1 MGRAPPG
8 PESKDL
14 RLPLAI
20 STHHEKRVPHISS
33 AAADEMWDRANPNA
47 PMLSFSCTKTTKM
60 KPPQRIIL
68 CLPFLL
74 LPCVS
79 AHAQLAKLVDPFL
92 GASGGGNVFPG
103 PVVPFGEIKP
113 GPDVA
118 APAGRDPNSGWNA
131 TDNIRG
137 FSQTH
142 VSGTGG
148 GAKYGNIL
156 VMPTTGTLAPLD
168 AGSPRAGESAS
179 AGLYS
184 VTLARYN
191 IAVDITAARR
201 SAIYR
206 FRYPQG
212 ASANLLFD
220 VTHFLISGAKQGEDQ
235 VFTASDVKILSPTEI
250 TGSTSVTRGWNKQ
263 PTSYTV
269 YFYARVSTPVTSWG
283 TWLNDNLTLGS
294 KSAHAESGSNSGAW
308 LTFAGTGNHPILMKI
323 GISFISIAQARQ
335 NLAAEI
341 PGFNFDAVHASALAQ
356 WDKALRA
363 VELKGE
369 TPEQAQIFYT
379 ALYHTMLMPTDRSGE
394 NPLWKSSEPYYD
406 DYYAIWDIFRTSSPL
421 LLLIAPE
428 RETQIVR
435 ALVDLYRHEGWLPD
449 ARSGNYNGRTQG
461 GSNAEFVLTD
471 AFVKGLK
478 GVDWKM
484 ALTAEMHDAEVS
496 PADHFKEGR
505 GGLDDWH
512 NLGYVSIEGSDRPAS
527 ADMEYAAD
535 DFEIALLAKGLGD
548 TADYEKYLESSANW
562 KKLWDAD
569 FSEGGFTGFI
579 RSRHRDGTWLTPFTA
594 MDQCTWGG
602 QTFYEGNSWTY
613 STFVPQ
619 DVAGMIEKS
628 GGPETFVRRLDAFFD
643 VPGRY
648 DVGNEPGFLAP
659 YLYIWAGRPDKTD
672 ARVRQIIAASYHAGP
687 DGLPGN
693 DDSGAMSSWYA
704 FGQIGIFPNAG
715 QDVYLIGSP
724 AYPQTTLHLAGG
736 KDFVIVA
743 RNLSADNIYVTA
755 ATLNGQPLDRAWLRH
770 REIAAG
776 GHLILTMASAPSH
789 WAQHN
794 PPPSTPGPLAAAP

>member
-1 MGRAPPG
+1 
-8 PESKDL
+8 
-14 RLPLAI
+14 
-20 STHHEKRVPHISS
+20 
-33 AAADEMWDRANPNA
+33 
-47 PMLSFSCTKTTKM
+47 MLSFSCDKTTEM
-60 KPPQRIIL
+60 KFFLRIV
-68 CLPFLL
+68 PL
-74 LPCVS
+74 LPVVLLAS
-79 AHAQLAKLVDPFL
+79 LSHSQLAKLVDPFL

-113 GPDVA
+113 GPDMG
-118 APAGRDPNSGWNA
+118 APGGHDPNAGWDAAN
-131 TDNIRG
+131 DIRG

-156 VMPTTGTLAPLD
+156 VMPTTGAPTPLD
-168 AGSPRAGESAS
+168 SSSRRADERAS

-184 VTLARYN
+184 VSLSRYN
-191 IAVDITAARR
+191 IGVEITAARR

-206 FRYPQG
+206 FHYPKG
-212 ASANLLFD
+212 APANLLFD
-220 VTHFLISGAKQGEDQ
+220 VSHYLLSGFLQGEDQ
-235 VFTASDVKILSPTEI
+235 QLTASDVKILSPTEVA
-250 TGSTSVTRGWNKQ
+250 GSTSVTGGWNKQ
-263 PTSYTV
+263 PNSYTV
-269 YFYARVSTPVTSWG
+269 YFYARLSTPAASWG
-283 TWLNDNLTLGS
+283 TWLNSQLTPGS
-294 KSAHAESGSNSGAW
+294 KPAHGEPGSSTGAW
-308 LTFAGTGNHPILMKI
+308 LTFAGTADRTILMKI

-341 PGFNFDAVHASALAQ
+341 PAFNFDAVHAAALAQ
-356 WDKALRA
+356 WDKALRT

-379 ALYHTMLMPTDRSGE
+379 ALYHTMLMPTDRTGE
-394 NPLWKSSEPYYD
+394 NPLWKSTEPYYD

-435 ALVDLYRHEGWLPD
+435 ALVDLYGHEGWLPD

-461 GSNAEFVLTD
+461 GSNAEFILTD
-471 AFVKGLK
+471 AFVKGVR
-478 GVDWKM
+478 GVDWKN
-484 ALTAEMHDAEVS
+484 ALAAEMHDAEIS

-512 NLGYVSIEGSDRPAS
+512 HLGYVSIEGSDRPAS

-548 TADYEKYLESSANW
+548 TADYEKYLQRSANW
-562 KKLWDAD
+562 KKLWDPD
-569 FSEGGFTGFI
+569 FSDGGFTGFI

-594 MDQCTWGG
+594 MDHCTWGG

-613 STFVPQ
+613 TTFVPQ

-704 FGQIGIFPNAG
+704 FGQMGIFPNAG

-736 KDFVIVA
+736 KDFVIEA
-743 RNLSADNIYVTA
+743 RDLSADNIYVTS
-755 ATLNGQPLDRAWLRH
+755 ATLNGRPLDRAWLRH
-770 REIAAG
+770 REIATG
-776 GHLILTMASAPSH
+776 GRLVLTMASAPSQ

-794 PPPSTPGPLAAAP
+794 PPPSTPAP

>member
-1 MGRAPPG
+1 MKLLFRFAF
-8 PESKDL
+8 L
-14 RLPLAI
+14 LPVALHA
-20 STHHEKRVPHISS
+20 
-33 AAADEMWDRANPNA
+33 
-47 PMLSFSCTKTTKM
+47 SFS
-60 KPPQRIIL
+60 
-68 CLPFLL
+68 
-74 LPCVS
+74 
-79 AHAQLAKLVDPFL
+79 HAQYAKLVDPFL

-113 GPDVA
+113 GPDMA
-118 APAGRDPNSGWNA
+118 APAGHDPNAGWNA
-131 TDNIRG
+131 TDDIRG

-156 VMPTTGTLAPLD
+156 VMPTTGAPAPLD
-168 AGSPRAGESAS
+168 SSSPRAGERAS
-179 AGLYS
+179 AGLYT

-191 IAVDITAARR
+191 VGVEITAARR

-206 FRYPQG
+206 LHYPKD
-212 ASANLLFD
+212 APANLLFD
-220 VTHFLISGAKQGEDQ
+220 VSHYLISGAKQGEDQ
-235 VFTASDVKILSPTEI
+235 LLTASEIKVLSPTEI
-250 TGSTSVTRGWNKQ
+250 AGSTSITGGWNKQ
-263 PTSYTV
+263 PNSYTV
-269 YFYARVSTPVTSWG
+269 YFYARLSTPAASSG
-283 TWLNDNLTLGS
+283 TWLNDKLTPGS
-294 KSAHAESGSNSGAW
+294 KSAQGESGSNAGAW
-308 LTFAGTGNHPILMKI
+308 LTFAGTADRTILMKI

-341 PGFNFDAVHASALAQ
+341 PGFDFNAVHAAAIAQ
-356 WDKALRA
+356 WDRALST

-379 ALYHTMLMPTDRSGE
+379 ALYHTMLMPTDRTGE

-478 GVDWKM
+478 GIDWKT
-484 ALTAEMHDAEVS
+484 ALAAEIHDAETS

-527 ADMEYAAD
+527 ASMEYAAD

-548 TADYEKYLESSANW
+548 TADYEKYLRRSANW
-562 KKLWDAD
+562 KNLWDPD

-579 RSRHRDGTWLTPFTA
+579 RSRHRDGSWLTPFTA

-628 GGPETFVRRLDAFFD
+628 GGSDTFVRRLDAFFD

-672 ARVRQIIAASYHAGP
+672 ARIRQIIAASYHAGP
-687 DGLPGN
+687 EGLPGN

-704 FGQIGIFPNAG
+704 FGQLGIFPNAG
-715 QDVYLIGSP
+715 QDIYLIGSP
-724 AYPQTTLHLAGG
+724 AYPLATLHLAGG
-736 KDFVIVA
+736 KDFVIEA
-743 RNLSADNIYVTA
+743 RNLSAESIYVTA

-770 REIAAG
+770 KEIAAG
-776 GHLILTMASAPSH
+776 GRLVLTMASAPSQ
-789 WAQHN
+789 WGQRN
-794 PPPSTPGPLAAAP
+794 LPPSTPTL